1 MQLPKGRAMSS
12 KVAGTFRQIH
22 TRIWDDPW
30 FQDLLPEEKL
40 LFIYLFSNERAAL
53 CGLYELSLKTMAF
66 ETGLR
71 KDAIT
76 LALHR
81 FGQAGKAF
89 WDGRHVWVPNLR
101 KYNETA
107 SEKVQIRIAKE
118 LAAIP
123 DCELKRRYV
132 AGDTTPLDVAASAE
146 DGVSIPYPQLPSEKE
161 KEKEYETE
169 SKAKTRRRQAPST
182 PRTPDPLFDAI
193 AEVCQVDPATTGP
206 SIGKVR
212 AALLKATPPYSD
224 ADVRAFGLWWWDGG
238 YRKRPPRVWDLQEQI
253 GVVRSDKP
261 KREPKGFAA
270 VREMARDLEAR
281 NGK

>member
-1 MQLPKGRAMSS
+1 M
-12 KVAGTFRQIH
+12 AGTFRQIH

-71 KDAIT
+71 TDAIT

-81 FGQAGKAF
+81 FSLAGKAF
-89 WDGRHVWVPNLR
+89 YEAPYVWVPNLR

-123 DCELKRRYV
+123 DCALKRRYV
-132 AGDTTPLDVAASAE
+132 AGDTTPPDVAAHPA
-146 DGVSIPYPQLPSEKE
+146 DGVSIPYPRLPSEKE
-161 KEKEYETE
+161 KEKEQEKE
-169 SKAKTRRRQAPST
+169 KDSRPDGRVSPH
-182 PRTPDPLFDAI
+182 DPLRKALEAHFSVVTKLPVPRAITASQRKAAGRLWWEPLREI
-193 AEVCQVDPATTGP
+193 AELCEW
-206 SIGKVR
+206 
-212 AALLKATPPYSD
+212 
-224 ADVRAFGLWWWDGG
+224 DVEKS
-238 YRKRPPRVWDLQEQI
+238 KRLISET
-253 GVVRSDKP
+253 
-261 KREPKGFAA
+261 
-270 VREMARDLEAR
+270 VREMRNSRLTISDPNSILKSARAR
-281 NGK
+281 YAQLRPAPIPDFVPPNQRA

>member
-1 MQLPKGRAMSS
+1 MSS
-12 KVAGTFRQIH
+12 AMAGTFRQIH

-71 KDAIT
+71 TDAIT

-81 FGQAGKAF
+81 FSLAGKAF
-89 WDGRHVWVPNLR
+89 YEAPYVWVPNLR

-123 DCELKRRYV
+123 DCALKRRYV
-132 AGDTTPLDVAASAE
+132 AGDTTPLGVGASAP
-146 DGVSIPYPQLPSEKE
+146 DSVSIPYPPAPSEKE
-161 KEKEYETE
+161 KEKEYET
-169 SKAKTRRRQAPST
+169 AKEKRVRRPKAPSS
-182 PRTPDPLFDAI
+182 PRQPDPLFDAI
-193 AEVCQVDPATTGP
+193 AEVCHVDPATAGS

-212 AALLKATPPYSD
+212 AQLLKATPPYT
-224 ADVRAFGLWWWDGG
+224 ADEVRAFGTWWWSGG

-253 GVVRSDKP
+253 GVVRTERP
-261 KREPKGFAA
+261 TPEPKGFAA
-270 VREMARDLEAR
+270 VRRAAADLEAR
-281 NGK
+281 GGD